1 MVFGKRF
8 LEGSEESDGLDLRP
22 SKRPSQ
28 MLFSDASADENLTP
42 KITKDMRVP
51 TQELLPIVDVTEPNS
66 EFHRKIS
73 NGDDRVALLYSSCN
87 FSLFLLCLVFHESVY
102 QLQDWV
108 GVHLESN

>member
-1 MVFGKRF
+1 MVFGKHF

-28 MLFSDASADENLTP
+28 MLLTKSDASADENLTP

-51 TQELLPIVDVTEPNS
+51 TQELLAIVDVTEPNS
-66 EFHRKIS
+66 EFQRKIS

-87 FSLFLLCLVFHESVY
+87 FSLFFALPGFSR
-102 QLQDWV
+102 
-108 GVHLESN
+108 